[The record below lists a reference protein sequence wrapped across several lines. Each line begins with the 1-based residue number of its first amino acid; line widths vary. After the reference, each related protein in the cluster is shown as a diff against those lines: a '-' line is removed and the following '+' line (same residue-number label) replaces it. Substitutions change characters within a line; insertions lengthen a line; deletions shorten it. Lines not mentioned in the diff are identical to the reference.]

1 MSRGT
6 SGCRFVGMVIVLVA
20 VALTQ
25 GFPVAVAARPTYG
38 GTLRVA
44 VASSPPTLDPH
55 ATTHT
60 APREIGLH
68 IFENLVTFNS
78 RYQVIPQL
86 ASKWDISSDGKVY
99 TFYLR
104 KGVKFHNGK
113 EMTAEDIKASVERF
127 KQYSPRRGEL
137 DDLAG
142 VEIVDDYT
150 VRMCL
155 TRPNGPF
162 LAALANPIGQ
172 LAILPKEAVEG
183 RPLGKVDLIGTGPF
197 KFVEWIPDRW
207 VKIARFKD
215 YKPEDSPASGFGG
228 SRVAYVDEILFIP
241 VPEASA
247 RVAGLQSGEYDFADL
262 LPAKAASRLTKEKGL
277 KIVELSPYNYP
288 VIYMNFAGKLK
299 DLKLRQA
306 IQAALDMEDILEV
319 ASEGV
324 GRLDPGFF
332 FREQAF
338 YSTAGSE
345 LYNQKNP
352 QKAKQLLKEAGYKGE
367 PLVMVTNT
375 DYDYMYKAALVVL
388 QQLKKVGFNIKLE
401 VYDWP
406 GALAVRKD
414 LSKWDLFFSG
424 HSTRFDPSANDFYF
438 LSKTTFFAY
447 NNPKMEALLA
457 KAAATTNTE
466 ERFKIYDDVQRI
478 IYEDAVMIKLYDQ
491 NIFQGH
497 QSYVSGY
504 VPWVQVRFWNV
515 WLDKN

>member
-1 MSRGT
+1 MSKGT
-6 SGCRFVGMVIVLVA
+6 FGSRLGVVVLLVA
-20 VALTQ
+20 AVVVMAAS
-25 GFPVAVAARPTYG
+25 VSVAAAPTYG

-44 VASSPPTLDPH
+44 VATNPPTLDPH

-68 IFENLVTFNS
+68 VFENLVTFNA
-78 RYQVIPQL
+78 RYQVVPQL
-86 ASKWDISSDGKVY
+86 AAKWDISSDGKVY

-113 EMTAEDIKASVERF
+113 EMTAEDVKASVDRF

-137 DDLAG
+137 DDLTK
-142 VEIVDDYT
+142 VEVVNDYT
-150 VRMCL
+150 VKMYL
-155 TRPNGPF
+155 AKPSGPF
-162 LAALANPIGQ
+162 LASLANPIGQ

-207 VKIARFKD
+207 VKLARFKD
-215 YKPEDSPASGFGG
+215 YKPEQGPASGFGG
-228 SRVAYVDEILFIP
+228 SRVAYVDEIMFIP

-247 RVAGLQSGEYDFADL
+247 RVAGLQTGEYDFADM
-262 LPAKAASRLTKEKGL
+262 LPAESVSRLSKVKGL
-277 KIVELSPYNYP
+277 KIVQLGPYNYP
-288 VIYMNFAGKLK
+288 VMYLNFAGKLK

-306 IQAALDMEDILEV
+306 IQAALNMEDIMEV
-319 ASEGV
+319 ASSGA
-324 GRLDPGFF
+324 GRLDPGFY

-338 YSTAGSE
+338 YSDAGKE
-345 LYNQKNP
+345 LYNQSNP
-352 QKAKQLLKEAGYKGE
+352 QKAKELLKEAGYKGE

-375 DYDYMYKAALVVL
+375 DYDYMYKAALVIL
-388 QQLKKVGFNIKLE
+388 QQLKKIGLNVKIE

-438 LSKTTFFAY
+438 LSKTTFFGY
-447 NNPKMEALLA
+447 NNPKMDALID
-457 KAAATTNTE
+457 KAGLTTNAE
-466 ERFKIYDDVQRI
+466 DRFKFYDDIQRI
-478 IYEDAVMIKLYDQ
+478 IYDDAVMIKLYDQ
-491 NIFQGH
+491 NIFE
-497 QSYVSGY
+497 GY
-504 VPWVQVRFWNV
+504 QTNVNGYMPWVQIRFWNV
-515 WLDKN
+515 WLDKK